1 MIKAV
6 LWDVGGP
13 INDETVQEAR
23 FDDAA
28 MAAAR
33 ELRDLSAEE
42 YVDICR
48 SAVLSFA
55 PRAYRYILWHL
66 AQGDPEAYQ
75 TLLRRVTE
83 TGYEHFQVRQGAPAL
98 LAEQAARFKLG
109 LLANSGESMLGRLSD
124 HGLLEHFTSRKP
136 GALLGLEKPDTRYFL
151 AVLSELGVRPDEAA
165 MIGDRIDCDIAPAR
179 MLGLFTVRL
188 LTGRHRLQAPR
199 YPEEAADVEVED
211 LEAVREV
218 MAAW

>member
-28 MAAAR
+28 IAATR

-42 YVDICR
+42 YLGICQ
-48 SAVLSFA
+48 SAVESFA

-66 AQGDPEAYQ
+66 AGNSPDTYQ
-75 TLLRRVTE
+75 ALHSRVTE
-83 TGYEHFQVRQGAPAL
+83 IGYEHFQVRPEAPAL
-98 LAEQAARFKLG
+98 LAELAAKFRLG
-109 LLANSGESMLGRLSD
+109 LVANSGESMLEQLSE
-124 HGLLEHFTSRKP
+124 HGLLDYFSSRKP
-136 GALLGLEKPDTRYFL
+136 GALLSLEKPDVRYFL
-151 AVLSELGVRPDEAA
+151 AVLGELDARPDEAV
-165 MIGDRIDCDIAPAR
+165 MIGDRIDCDVAPAR

-188 LTGRHRLQAPR
+188 LTGRHRHQRPR
-199 YPEEAADVEVED
+199 YPEEAPDVEIDD
-211 LEAVREV
+211 LAGLREV
-218 MAAW
+218 MAKW